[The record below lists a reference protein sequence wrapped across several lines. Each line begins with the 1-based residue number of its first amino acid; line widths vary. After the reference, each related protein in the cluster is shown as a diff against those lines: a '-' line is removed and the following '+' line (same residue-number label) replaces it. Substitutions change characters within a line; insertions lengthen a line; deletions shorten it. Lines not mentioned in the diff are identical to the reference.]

1 MVANL
6 QETFRRENQD
16 IRGEITGVVTRV
28 AEISATTEAHN
39 ARLTTLERALSLETS
54 QNRALQ
60 LHIQDLED
68 RGRRNNLRLRGV
80 PEAEGQEDLLAETM
94 KIFQ

>member
-6 QETFRRENQD
+6 EETFRRQNQD

-60 LHIQDLED
+60 LHIEDLEN

-80 PEAEGQEDLLAETM
+80 PEAERQEDLLAETM
-94 KIFQ
+94 KIF